1 MFEGCVFLGENGLS
15 FIVMESPA
23 IRYYTKSQAYICPS
37 FWYNTTIG
45 SILGGWWVFLLEFF
59 GSGVETHSMRL
70 YFLVLLL
77 RHTVVWLYFCSFFV
91 VFSVLAW
98 RRIQCVF
105 TFFGFVVET
114 HGCVSLLF
122 WFFFGFF
129 GSGVETHSMRLYF
142 FLVLLLRYTA
152 VCLYG
157 LWFFCG
163 FFGSGVETHSMRLY
177 FFWFCC

>member
-45 SILGGWWVFLLEFF
+45 SILGGWWGFSFGGFSVLVWRRIQCVFTFLVLMLRHTVVCLYGLGFFFGFF

-77 RHTVVWLYFCSFFV
+77 RHTAVGLYFCSFFV

-114 HGCVSLLF
+114 HGCGAL
-122 WFFFGFF
+122 WFMVWVLGCRCFFGDFDEL
-129 GSGVETHSMRLYF
+129 GGVFIS
-142 FLVLLLRYTA
+142 V
-152 VCLYG
+152 
-157 LWFFCG
+157 
-163 FFGSGVETHSMRLY
+163 
-177 FFWFCC
+177 